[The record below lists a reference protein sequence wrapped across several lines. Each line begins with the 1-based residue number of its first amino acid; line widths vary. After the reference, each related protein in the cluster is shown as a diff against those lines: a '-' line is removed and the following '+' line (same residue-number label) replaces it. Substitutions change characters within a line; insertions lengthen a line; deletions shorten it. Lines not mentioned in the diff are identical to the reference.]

1 MKPVFAILLF
11 VALAGCSSVT
21 YYAPESDA
29 NAYRGGNACVTV
41 VAYQASLG
49 DSIRLFALAQPRPS
63 GVNITITFRVPRGES
78 VQLLSPQ
85 FTIRSDSGAPKIL
98 NIAHIV
104 SGSTALRIPIVK
116 FSPTE
121 LLRGADRYEQLEP
134 PHGPD
139 DVFLVE
145 LALATSTLPSRLE
158 VQLPE
163 ILANGRAVATSPVS
177 FVLRSETRALCIQ

>member
-1 MKPVFAILLF
+1 MRTVFAFALF
-11 VALAGCSSVT
+11 LMLAGCSTVT

-49 DSIRLFALAQPRPS
+49 NSIRLFALAQPRAG
-63 GVNITITFRVPRGES
+63 GVNIIITFRVPRGES
-78 VQLLSPQ
+78 IQLLSPQ

-98 NIAHIV
+98 NIAHVV

-116 FSPTE
+116 FNPTE
-121 LLRGADRYEQLEP
+121 PLRGVGRYEQLEP

-163 ILANGRAVATSPVS
+163 MLANGRAVTTLPVS
-177 FVLRSETRALCIQ
+177 FILRSETRALCIQ